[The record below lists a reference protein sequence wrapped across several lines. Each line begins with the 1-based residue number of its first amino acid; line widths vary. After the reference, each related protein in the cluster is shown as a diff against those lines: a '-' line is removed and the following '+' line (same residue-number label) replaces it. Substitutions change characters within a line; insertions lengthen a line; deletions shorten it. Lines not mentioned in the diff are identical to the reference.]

1 MIEITNLHKRFGKFV
16 ALHDVS
22 LSINRGSVTGIIGP
36 NGSGKSTLIKCLLG
50 LVNPTSG
57 TITVNGSVLDGACD
71 YRQSIGYVPQI
82 ARFPQDLTGSEIIEV
97 VKGLRKEP
105 ATLERELVERFD
117 LRHELAKRTRALSGG
132 TRQKLSMVLAG
143 MYDPELL
150 ILDEPTAGLDPVANI
165 RLKQFIADHR
175 DQKRTVLITTHIMS
189 DLEEMADE
197 VVIIIDG
204 RIRFAGPIRELKLQT
219 GELRLEVAVARLL
232 EREAA

>member
-1 MIEITNLHKRFGKFV
+1 
-16 ALHDVS
+16 
-22 LSINRGSVTGIIGP
+22 
-36 NGSGKSTLIKCLLG
+36 
-50 LVNPTSG
+50 
-57 TITVNGSVLDGACD
+57 
-71 YRQSIGYVPQI
+71 
-82 ARFPQDLTGSEIIEV
+82 
-97 VKGLRKEP
+97 
-105 ATLERELVERFD
+105 
-117 LRHELAKRTRALSGG
+117 
-132 TRQKLSMVLAG
+132 MVLAG

-204 RIRFAGPIRELKLQT
+204 RIRFAGPIHELKLQT